1 MENPSGDA
9 PVVDPSNPVSSLVAG
24 ALAKA
29 SAADETP
36 TEPADPASYRGR
48 EGTDFRVATTETLVQ
63 AQSKERIAELAGVDP
78 NAATREADAAEDA
91 TASKAADSVPGSA
104 PAKAAAAAGAR
115 RGAATAAAA
124 RCVFLH

>member
-78 NAATREADAAEDA
+78 NAATREADRFRVIVVDFW
-91 TASKAADSVPGSA
+91 D
-104 PAKAAAAAGAR
+104 R
-115 RGAATAAAA
+115 LCR
-124 RCVFLH
+124 FLWRPR